1 MQHFSF
7 AVSAFNKVKGL
18 QRHAWLSSSA
28 LQHPKLGVKQ
38 SVRPHAGLIHL
49 GLIHGRHTSQRM
61 GPVVASP
68 VLHKWQRTL
77 LKRATRM
84 SSRPIAHMR
93 QRLHILTAAKCLE
106 DVLFW
111 MAQHELSL

>member
-1 MQHFSF
+1 MAVIFSI
-7 AVSAFNKVKGL
+7 ATPQIGCETECL
-18 QRHAWLSSSA
+18 
-28 LQHPKLGVKQ
+28 
-38 SVRPHAGLIHL
+38 HAGLIHL